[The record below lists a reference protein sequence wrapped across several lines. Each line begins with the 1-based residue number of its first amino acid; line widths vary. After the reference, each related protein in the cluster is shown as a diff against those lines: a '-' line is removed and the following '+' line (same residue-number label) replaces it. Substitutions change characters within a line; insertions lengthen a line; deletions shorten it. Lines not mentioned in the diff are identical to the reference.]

1 MNYNWDDLLL
11 ASFTIRHDGSSRF
24 GKAHRWGT
32 FPAAS
37 LGFRFSNLLKKD
49 WLDDAKLRLS
59 WGQTGNQAI
68 DNNAQ
73 FGLYVVDYGLDRVTS
88 TAYDLFLQGSGT
100 FLLVIVPH
108 SWLTLT

>member
-1 MNYNWDDLLL
+1 MEEY
-11 ASFTIRHDGSSRF
+11 
-24 GKAHRWGT
+24 
-32 FPAAS
+32 
-37 LGFRFSNLLKKD
+37 LLKKY

-100 FLLVIVPH
+100 FPSGYRATQLANPNLKWEGVEYWDAYVWNEVKQKTAYEIVM
-108 SWLTLT
+108 